1 MRKFFYIFFVAIV
14 LGCGGNSNMAMM
26 EEVDSL
32 IARNLD
38 DSANAVFNMID
49 TNSVGNGDARAY
61 YNLLKTELV
70 FRSGAVLNSD
80 SMIDASIAHY
90 ERSGDIHKLAQAYY
104 FKGRMQ
110 HERGETVEAIMTL
123 KKAEFTAKDIG
134 DDWLKARIFV
144 NLACFN
150 GTKGEFR
157 LALEYCKKAVNPALN
172 CGNKITILDVYSEMS
187 VIYGN
192 LGLVDSSIVCMEK
205 CEPYIDFVK
214 EKGYK
219 AHVYSALASLYNK
232 KGNIAKAKGYALAS
246 LQLSSKYDTYYIL
259 SDIYRQEGDIAKA
272 DSLRDLAY
280 GKADARY
287 RLMILTDMWEEA
299 KSAGNFE
306 EATVLSERIT
316 ALRDSLAERERIDGI
331 RERQATFGAE
341 ATVGEVV
348 DASAGRVKAVVS
360 VAAVLVLAVL
370 ALAVGKVR
378 KGKRDLA
385 KERSNAA
392 ERMAKAMEETS
403 KHKDR
408 ADRMEKVI
416 RGLRHDVQQGSA
428 KVGKQEAQLEAL
440 KEELSHSR
448 ERADECLREF
458 SQMLVDVLLRNKS
471 IGTWGSKKQ
480 ARFVTWC
487 EVAIDGVGEML
498 SGYSQKLTDH
508 NKLLAILLYMGKS
521 DGDICNIMGLSM
533 ASCHKAIA
541 RLKNKQ

>member
-1 MRKFFYIFFVAIV
+1 
-14 LGCGGNSNMAMM
+14 MAMM

-38 DSANAVFNMID
+38 DSANAVFNRID

-123 KKAEFTAKDIG
+123 KKAEYSA
-134 DDWLKARIFV
+134 LKTNDNLLKTKV
-144 NLACFN
+144 LLNLAAFN
-150 GTKGEFR
+150 NRQGEFR
-157 LALEYCKKAVNPALN
+157 LALDYGKRAL
-172 CGNKITILDVYSEMS
+172 GTVRLTADTIYLASTYFNVAI
-187 VIYGN
+187 IYGN
-192 LGLVDSSIVCMEK
+192 VGQPDSAIYYYQK
-205 CEPYIDFVK
+205 CEPLIPHVK
-214 EKGYK
+214 DEEYK
-219 AHVYSALASLYNK
+219 KVVCGGLASMYDQ
-232 KGNIAKAKGYALAS
+232 KGDLVKAKRYALIALEAGHS
-246 LQLSSKYDTYYIL
+246 YDTYYIL

-272 DSLRDLAY
+272 DSLRDFAY

-299 KSAGNFE
+299 KSAGNFK

-331 RERQATFGAE
+331 RERQATFGAR

-348 DASAGRVKAVVS
+348 DASASRVKAVVS

-370 ALAVGKVR
+370 ALAVGKIM

-403 KHKDR
+403 THKDR

-440 KEELSHSR
+440 KEELSRSR

-458 SQMLVDVLLRNKS
+458 SQMLIDVLLRNKS

-487 EVAIDGVGEML
+487 EVAIDGVGEVL

>member
-1 MRKFFYIFFVAIV
+1 
-14 LGCGGNSNMAMM
+14 MAMM

-38 DSANAVFNMID
+38 DSANAVFNRID

-61 YNLLKTELV
+61 YNLLKTEQV

-123 KKAEFTAKDIG
+123 KKAEYSA
-134 DDWLKARIFV
+134 LKTNDNLLKTKV
-144 NLACFN
+144 LLNLAAFN
-150 GTKGEFR
+150 NRQGEFR
-157 LALEYCKKAVNPALN
+157 LALDYGKRALETVRLTAD
-172 CGNKITILDVYSEMS
+172 TIYLASTYFNVAI
-187 VIYGN
+187 IYGN
-192 LGLVDSSIVCMEK
+192 VGQPDSAIYYYQE
-205 CEPYIDFVK
+205 CEPLIPHVK
-214 EKGYK
+214 DEEYK
-219 AHVYSALASLYNK
+219 KVVCGGLASMYER
-232 KGNIAKAKGYALAS
+232 KGDLVKAKRYALIALEAGQS
-246 LQLSSKYDTYYIL
+246 YDIYYVL
-259 SDIYRQEGDIAKA
+259 SDIYRQEGNIAKA
-272 DSLRDLAY
+272 DSLRDFAY
-280 GKADARY
+280 AKADARY

-331 RERQATFGAE
+331 RERQATFGAR

-360 VAAVLVLAVL
+360 VAALLVLAVL

-392 ERMAKAMEETS
+392 ELMAKAMEETS

-458 SQMLVDVLLRNKS
+458 SQMLIDVLLRNKS

-487 EVAIDGVGEML
+487 EVAIDGVGEVL